1 MDRATKLRRYSARS
15 DSSWRSSSWNI
26 VSRPFLSSSMSDYVA
41 TVPLV
46 LAGDGRFHG
55 DAKNYAPVARTGDFE
70 TPVLAIRVPP
80 STNLLEIDAVL

>member
-1 MDRATKLRRYSARS
+1 
-15 DSSWRSSSWNI
+15 
-26 VSRPFLSSSMSDYVA
+26 MSDYVA

-46 LAGDGRFHG
+46 LAGDERFHG
-55 DAKNYAPVARTGDFE
+55 DAKNHAPIARTGEFE